1 MHNEM
6 TFSTSC

>member
-6 TFSTSC
+6 TFCTSC